1 MNDFPAFKDSLS
13 CHSRERPLT
22 TDLFDPAASHVPAGH
37 AFCLRRG
44 GNRAR
49 AFSLVEILVT
59 MAVTLLLVLVL
70 LQIFSGTQDTWRRS
84 EEQVDAYRE
93 ARGAL
98 QFMARD
104 LGATLQENYAQAGGG
119 STSAAKPLLPTLLLQ
134 HAPDV
139 PPEPNGPLNEEVYCL
154 TNIPNTGVSSLCA
167 AGYYCEWMPDFMQGD
182 HVPHAYALMRRSLD
196 SNGLYQRIQAANT
209 GSSTIPLKFDSL
221 FTYAGT
227 PKANVTQ
234 LAAYIW
240 DLRFRIDTDLNDSSS
255 GTFPDGDA
263 PTAPQDHSTDATTP
277 KGPLYYNDTSNPSYP
292 PRLPAYVEI
301 RFRALSDLAGR
312 RLEGNTSVTPATWID
327 TPGTTLAPQY
337 VQIIQRNYQQ
347 FVLRVP
353 LVNANPLPAP
363 TPVPGS

>member
-1 MNDFPAFKDSLS
+1 M
-13 CHSRERPLT
+13 
-22 TDLFDPAASHVPAGH
+22 
-37 AFCLRRG
+37 
-44 GNRAR
+44 
-49 AFSLVEILVT
+49 EILVT

-70 LQIFSGTQDTWRRS
+70 LQIFNGTQNTWRRS

-104 LGATLQENYAQAGGG
+104 LGATLQECYAQAGS
-119 STSAAKPLLPTLLLQ
+119 STVAANPLLPTLLLQ
-134 HAPDV
+134 HAPDI
-139 PPEPNGPLNEEVYCL
+139 PPEVNGPLNEEVYCL

-167 AGYYCEWMPDFMQGD
+167 VGYYCEWMPDFMQGD

-209 GSSTIPLKFDSL
+209 GSASSPLTFNNL
-221 FTYAGT
+221 FLYTGT
-227 PKANVTQ
+227 PTANITQ

-240 DLRFRIDTDLNDSSS
+240 DLRFRIDTDLNDSAA
-255 GTFPDGDA
+255 GVPDGDA
-263 PTAPQDHSTDATTP
+263 PLAPLDHSTP
-277 KGPLYYNDTSNPSYP
+277 KQLPYNDTSNPYP

-327 TPGTTLAPQY
+327 TPGTTFSTQY
-337 VQIIQRNYQQ
+337 VQIIQPSYQQ

-353 LVNANPLPAP
+353 LVNANPLP
-363 TPVPGS
+363 TPSPSPGS